1 LKSLW
6 LIDDIITLKE
16 GNNMSVIQTLMNS
29 RKHID
34 ETDLE
39 IVVANNVGVRPRLE
53 KMRFLEPG
61 VETNLYRML
70 YVNGPGNGTALFM
83 PFDQKSSEH
92 GPGHE
97 FLWERDGATAQDINL
112 KGKGSA
118 DMRAI
123 SELVNRGNF
132 SGYVLHPGNVRQF
145 KHLFRP
151 DIPLI
156 YKIDGHISQPHSA
169 GIMSTVGTVEDALRY
184 GASAIGLTI
193 YPGGEHIKTD
203 MERAAQIIHEAHKA
217 GLVAVVWAYARG
229 SGLDEKAKFKDKEGE
244 FQGVTQAD
252 SLFWT
257 HYAVSIA
264 SGFLGAD
271 IVKTKYPAKVKP
283 DNRRAYDAYIESL
296 AKKNSSM
303 IAYKYLEPGDAQKTL
318 TPEQEIFRASIVVQ
332 AAPNSIVIFSG
343 GPKIPGNPTES
354 LVKQTEVV
362 MKAGAEGGIYGR
374 NIWGLPVDEGLEAAG
389 AINDVISKQEFHR
402 KLTEPRFV
410 GY

>member
-1 LKSLW
+1 MA
-6 LIDDIITLKE
+6 I
-16 GNNMSVIQTLMNS
+16 VQTLMDS

-34 ETDLE
+34 EIDLE
-39 IVVANNVGVRPRLE
+39 IDVSKNVAVRPRLE
-53 KMRFLEPG
+53 KMRFLEGG
-61 VETNLYRML
+61 VEANLYRML
-70 YVNGPGNGTALFM
+70 YTNGPGNGTALFM

-97 FLWERDGATAQDINL
+97 FLWERDDATAEEINL
-112 KGKGSA
+112 RGKGSA

-123 SELVNRGNF
+123 AELVNRGNF

-156 YKIDGHISQPHSA
+156 YKIDGHISQPQGA
-169 GIMSTVGTVEDALRY
+169 GIMSTAGTVEDALKH

-193 YPGGEHIKTD
+193 YPGGEHIKAD
-203 MERAAQIIHEAHKA
+203 LERAAGIIREAHEV

-229 SGLDEKAKFKDKEGE
+229 QGLDEKSKFKDREGE

-252 SLFWT
+252 SMYWT

-271 IVKTKYPAKVKP
+271 IVKTKFPAKVKP
-283 DNRRAYDAYIESL
+283 DNRRAYDAYMESL
-296 AKKNSSM
+296 AKKNSGM
-303 IAYKYLEPGDAQKTL
+303 MAYKYLEPKEAGTTL
-318 TPEQEIFRASIVVQ
+318 TPDQESFRASLVVQ
-332 AAPNSIVIFSG
+332 AVPNSIVIFSG
-343 GPKIPGNPTES
+343 GPKMPGNPTEN
-354 LVKQTEVV
+354 LMKQTEIA
-362 MKAGAEGGIYGR
+362 MRAGAEGGIYGR
-374 NIWGLPVDEGLEAAG
+374 NIWGLPVDEGLEAAR
-389 AINDVISKQEFHR
+389 AVNDVISRPEFHR
-402 KLTEPRFV
+402 KLTEPRFT

>member
-1 LKSLW
+1 
-6 LIDDIITLKE
+6 
-16 GNNMSVIQTLMNS
+16 MAVIQNLMNS
-29 RKHID
+29 KKHID
-34 ETDLE
+34 ETDIE
-39 IVVANNVGVRPRLE
+39 INVADNIDVRPHLE

-61 VETNLYRML
+61 VEANLYRML

-97 FLWERDGATAQDINL
+97 FLWERENATTKEINL
-112 KGKGSA
+112 RGKGSA

-123 SELVNRGNF
+123 AELVNRGNF

-145 KHLFRP
+145 RHLFRP

-156 YKIDGHISQPHSA
+156 YKIDGHISQPQSA
-169 GIMSTVGTVEDALRY
+169 GIMSIVGTVEDALRY

-203 MERAAQIIHEAHKA
+203 LERAAEIIREAHKS

-229 SGLDEKAKFKDKEGE
+229 SGLDEKRKFKDKEEE

-252 SLFWT
+252 SLFWA

-303 IAYKYLEPGDAQKTL
+303 IAYKYLEPKDAQKSL

-343 GPKIPGNPTES
+343 GPKVPGNPIES
-354 LVKQTEVV
+354 LVKQTEIV

-374 NIWGLPVDEGLEAAG
+374 NIWGLPVDEGLEAAA
-389 AINDVISKQEFHR
+389 AINEVLNRQEFHR

>member
-1 LKSLW
+1 
-6 LIDDIITLKE
+6 
-16 GNNMSVIQTLMNS
+16 MAVIQDLMNS
-29 RKHID
+29 KKHID
-34 ETDLE
+34 EYDIE
-39 IVVANNVGVRPRLE
+39 INVADNVDVRPRLE
-53 KMRFLEPG
+53 KLRFLEPG
-61 VETNLYRML
+61 VEANLYRML

-97 FLWERDGATAQDINL
+97 FLWERDNATTEEINIR
-112 KGKGSA
+112 GKGSA

-123 SELVNRGNF
+123 AELVNRGNF

-156 YKIDGHISQPHSA
+156 YKIDGHISQPQSA

-193 YPGGEHIKTD
+193 YPGGEHVKAD
-203 MERAAQIIHEAHKA
+203 FERAAQIIREAHNA

-229 SGLDEKAKFKDKEGE
+229 SGLDEKAKLKDKEGE

-252 SLFWT
+252 SLYWT

-264 SGFLGAD
+264 SGLLGAD

-283 DNRRAYDAYIESL
+283 DNRRAYDAFIENL

-303 IAYKYLEPGDAQKTL
+303 IAYKYLEPKDVQKSL
-318 TPEQEIFRASIVVQ
+318 TPDQEIFRASLVVQ

-343 GPKIPGNPTES
+343 GPKIPGDPTKS

-374 NIWGLPVDEGLEAAG
+374 NIWGLPVEEGLKAAG
-389 AINDVISKQEFHR
+389 AINEVISRQEFHR

>member
-1 LKSLW
+1 
-6 LIDDIITLKE
+6 
-16 GNNMSVIQTLMNS
+16 MAVVQTLINS
-29 RKHID
+29 KKHID
-34 ETDLE
+34 ESELE
-39 IVVANNVGVRPRLE
+39 INVADNVDMRPRLD

-61 VETNLYRML
+61 VEANLYRML
-70 YVNGPGNGTALFM
+70 YVHGPGNGTALFM

-97 FLWERDGATAQDINL
+97 FLWERDGADVHEINL
-112 KGKGSA
+112 RGKGSA

-123 SELVNRGNF
+123 AELVNRGNF

-156 YKIDGHISQPHSA
+156 YKIDGHTSQPQSA
-169 GIMSTVGTVEDALRY
+169 GIMSTVGTVEEALKY
-184 GASAIGLTI
+184 GASAIGLTV
-193 YPGGEHIKTD
+193 YPGGEHIKAD
-203 MERAAQIIHEAHKA
+203 FERAAQIIREAHKC
-217 GLVAVVWAYARG
+217 GLAAVVWAYARG
-229 SGLDEKAKFKDKEGE
+229 SGLDEKTRFKDKEGE
-244 FQGVTQAD
+244 FQGTTQAD

-303 IAYKYLEPGDAQKTL
+303 IAYKYLEPKDAEKSL
-318 TPEQEIFRASIVVQ
+318 TPAQEIFRASIVVQ

-343 GPKIPGNPTES
+343 GPKMPGNPTES
-354 LVKQTEVV
+354 LVKQTEIV

-374 NIWGLPVDEGLEAAG
+374 NIWGLPVNEGLEAASAVNG
-389 AINDVISKQEFHR
+389 VLSRREFQR
-402 KLTEPRFV
+402 KLTEPRFT
-410 GY
+410 GYA

>member
-1 LKSLW
+1 
-6 LIDDIITLKE
+6 
-16 GNNMSVIQTLMNS
+16 MAFVQTLMNS
-29 RKHID
+29 KKHID
-34 ETDLE
+34 EVDLE
-39 IVVANNVGVRPRLE
+39 IDIAKNVAVRPSLE
-53 KMRFLEPG
+53 KLRFLESG
-61 VETNLYRML
+61 VEANLYRML
-70 YVNGPGNGTALFM
+70 YTHGPGNGTALFM

-97 FLWERDGATAQDINL
+97 FIWENDANAQEINL
-112 KGKGSA
+112 HGKGCA

-123 SELVNRGNF
+123 AELVNCGNF

-156 YKIDGHISQPHSA
+156 YKIDGHISQPQSA
-169 GIMSTVGTVEDALRY
+169 GIMSTVGTIEEALKY

-193 YPGGEHIKTD
+193 YPGGEHVKSD
-203 MERAAQIIHEAHKA
+203 FERAAGIIREAHDV

-229 SGLDEKAKFKDKEGE
+229 QGLDEKSRFKDKEGE

-252 SLFWT
+252 SLYWT

-264 SGFLGAD
+264 SGLLGAD

-283 DNRRAYDAYIESL
+283 DNRRAYDAHIENL

-303 IAYKYLEPGDAQKTL
+303 IAYKYLETKNSETAL
-318 TPEQEIFRASIVVQ
+318 TPDQEIFRASLVVQ
-332 AAPNSIVIFSG
+332 AAPHSIVIFSG
-343 GPKIPGNPTES
+343 GPKLPGNPTES
-354 LVKQTEVV
+354 LKKQTEIV

-374 NIWGLPVDEGLEAAG
+374 NIWGLPVNEGLEAAN
-389 AINDVISKQEFHR
+389 ALIEVLRRAEFQR
-402 KLTEPRFV
+402 KLTEPRFA

>member
-1 LKSLW
+1 MA
-6 LIDDIITLKE
+6 I
-16 GNNMSVIQTLMNS
+16 VQTLMNS

-34 ETDLE
+34 EVDLE
-39 IVVANNVGVRPRLE
+39 INISKNVALRPLLE
-53 KMRFLEPG
+53 KLRFLEGG
-61 VETNLYRML
+61 VEANLYRML
-70 YVNGPGNGTALFM
+70 YTHGPGNGTALFM

-97 FLWERDGATAQDINL
+97 FLWERDDADTEEINL
-112 KGKGSA
+112 RGKGSA

-123 SELVNRGNF
+123 AELVNCGNF

-156 YKIDGHISQPHSA
+156 YKIDGHISQPQSA
-169 GIMSTVGTVEDALRY
+169 GIMSTVGTIEEALKY

-193 YPGGEHIKTD
+193 YPGGEYVKED
-203 MERAAQIIHEAHKA
+203 FERAAQIIRKAHDA

-229 SGLDEKAKFKDKEGE
+229 LGLDEKNKFKDKEGE

-252 SLFWT
+252 SLYWT

-264 SGFLGAD
+264 SGLLGAD
-271 IVKTKYPAKVKP
+271 IVKTKYPAKVKA
-283 DNRRAYDAYIESL
+283 DNRRAYDAHIESL

-303 IAYKYLEPGDAQKTL
+303 IAYKYLEPKNAESAL
-318 TPEQEIFRASIVVQ
+318 TAEQEIFRASIVVQ
-332 AAPNSIVIFSG
+332 AAPHSIVIFSG
-343 GPKIPGNPTES
+343 GPKLPGNPTES
-354 LVKQTEVV
+354 LKKQTEIV

-374 NIWGLPVDEGLEAAG
+374 NIWGLPVKEGLEAAN
-389 AINDVISKQEFHR
+389 AINEVISRPEFHR
-402 KLTEPRFV
+402 KLTQPRFT
-410 GY
+410 GYE

>member
-1 LKSLW
+1 LHKKREIIMTVVQK
-6 LIDDIITLKE
+6 LI
-16 GNNMSVIQTLMNS
+16 NS
-29 RKHID
+29 RKNID

-39 IVVANNVGVRPRLE
+39 IDVTGNVDVRPTLE

-70 YVNGPGNGTALFM
+70 YVHGPGNGNALFM

-97 FLWERDGATAQDINL
+97 FLWERDGATAQDINI

-123 SELVNRGNF
+123 AELVNRGNF

-156 YKIDGHISQPHSA
+156 YKIDGHISQPQSA

-203 MERAAQIIHEAHKA
+203 LERAAKIIREAHNA

-244 FQGVTQAD
+244 FQGTTQAD

-257 HYAVSIA
+257 HYAASIA

-303 IAYKYLEPGDAQKTL
+303 IAYKYLEPKDAQMSL
-318 TPEQEIFRASIVVQ
+318 TTAQEIFRASIVVQ

-354 LVKQTEVV
+354 LVKQTEIV

-374 NIWGLPVDEGLEAAG
+374 NIWGLPVDEGLEASN
-389 AINDVISKQEFHR
+389 AINLVISRQEFHR

-410 GY
+410 GYK

>member
-1 LKSLW
+1 MVVVQK
-6 LIDDIITLKE
+6 LI
-16 GNNMSVIQTLMNS
+16 NS
-29 RKHID
+29 KKHID
-34 ETDLE
+34 EVDFE
-39 IVVANNVGVRPRLE
+39 INVADNVDVRPRLE
-53 KMRFLEPG
+53 KLRFLEPG
-61 VETNLYRML
+61 VEANLYRML

-97 FLWERDGATAQDINL
+97 FLWERENATTEEINL
-112 KGKGSA
+112 RGKGSA

-123 SELVNRGNF
+123 AELVNRGNF

-145 KHLFRP
+145 RHLFRP

-156 YKIDGHISQPHSA
+156 YKIDGHISQPQSA

-193 YPGGEHIKTD
+193 YPGGEHVKTD
-203 MERAAQIIHEAHKA
+203 IERAAEIIREAHKS

-229 SGLDEKAKFKDKEGE
+229 SGLDEKTKFKDKEEE

-252 SLFWT
+252 SLFWA

-303 IAYKYLEPGDAQKTL
+303 IAYKYLEPKDAQKSL

-343 GPKIPGNPTES
+343 GPKVPGNPTES
-354 LVKQTEVV
+354 LVKQTEIV

-374 NIWGLPVDEGLEAAG
+374 NIWGLPVDEGLEAAA
-389 AINDVISKQEFHR
+389 AINEVLNRQEFHR